1 MSSPPPAARTL
12 GLLGGMSWESS
23 AHYYRRLNKL
33 IRQRLGASHSA
44 PLILWSADFE
54 IISGLQRAD
63 DWESLGEILAAAAR
77 GLESSGAGALL
88 ICANTMHRVADPVQ
102 AAVSIPLLH
111 LAGVTA
117 EAVRAAGFRRIG
129 LLGTRFTMEAD
140 FYRDRLRAAGL
151 EVTVP
156 DAPTRAE
163 VHRIIFA
170 ELVRGR
176 REASSRLLLLEEIG
190 RLHER
195 GAEAVVLGCTEFG
208 LLVSQN
214 DTIVPLFDTT
224 ELHCRAA
231 ARWMLGE

>member
-1 MSSPPPAARTL
+1 MISSSSAARTL

-23 AHYYRRLNKL
+23 AHYYRRLNEL
-33 IRQRLGASHSA
+33 IRRRLGARHSA

-54 IISGLQRAD
+54 IISELQHAD
-63 DWESLGEILAAAAR
+63 NWESLGEILAGAAQ
-77 GLESSGAGALL
+77 GLESSGAEALL
-88 ICANTMHRVADPVQ
+88 ICANTMHRVAGPVQ

-151 EVTVP
+151 AVTVP
-156 DAPTRAE
+156 DAATRAE
-163 VHRIIFA
+163 IHRIIFA
-170 ELVRGR
+170 ELVQGR
-176 REASSRLLLLEEIG
+176 REASSRRRLLEEIE
-190 RLHER
+190 RLHEQ
-195 GAEAVVLGCTEFG
+195 GAEAVILGCTEFG
-208 LLVSQN
+208 LLVAQN
-214 DTIVPLFDTT
+214 DTVVPLFDTT

-231 ARWMLGE
+231 VRWMLGG